1 MSRVFV
7 VIVALAAVAIAGM
20 VVLQRAAPE
29 PGEGPRSDDA
39 GWTGLSEPEEVIEAR
54 RVLMIQMEPLM
65 RPIDQFTAGEAED
78 HAELRS
84 AAAALEAMLMASA
97 HLFPPTT
104 DQFDP
109 AVRES
114 PTYALPD
121 VWEHFETFR
130 SMFEAAETAAAT
142 MAAAEDEETLRT
154 GGRSLRASCDNC
166 HAVFTRPYTPPQ
178 VTPEDLE
185 FDFDSMF
192 PPQQ

>member
-1 MSRVFV
+1 MLRVLIA
-7 VIVALAAVAIAGM
+7 IVALAVFVM
-20 VVLQRAAPE
+20 VVLQRSAPE
-29 PGEGPRSDDA
+29 PGDGPRSDEA
-39 GWTGLSEPEEVIEAR
+39 GWTGLSEPDEVIEAR

-65 RPIDQFTAGEAED
+65 RPIDEFTAGGPGD
-78 HAELRS
+78 PPGLRA

-104 DQFDP
+104 NQFDP

-142 MAAAEDEETLRT
+142 MAAAEDEEALRT
-154 GGRSLRASCDNC
+154 GGRSLRTSCDNC